1 MVGYQTL
8 KTLNVWLTAKHASPS
23 QSDFSSKDCHV
34 KQCDS
39 RNRNCEKSS
48 KCPKCLFIKS
58 TPVSSVSSARGTL
71 GETQEFRFFRFVSIS
86 PNGLKK
92 TIQCHW
98 SIQLRLTL
106 KIRRVIPRSLQ
117 TSCMTKLK
125 NYCDCGKDP
134 SHDESHTSV
143 FGIRRKCS
151 GRVLRNTT
159 SSSSLFALT
168 TKQRVV

>member
-71 GETQEFRFFRFVSIS
+71 GETQEFLDLSPS
-86 PNGLKK
+86 PPNGLKK

-134 SHDESHTSV
+134 SHDESHTWCLV
-143 FGIRRKCS
+143 LWRKCS
-151 GRVLRNTT
+151 GRAFRNTA
-159 SSSSLFALT
+159 SSSSLFT
-168 TKQRVV
+168 PEN